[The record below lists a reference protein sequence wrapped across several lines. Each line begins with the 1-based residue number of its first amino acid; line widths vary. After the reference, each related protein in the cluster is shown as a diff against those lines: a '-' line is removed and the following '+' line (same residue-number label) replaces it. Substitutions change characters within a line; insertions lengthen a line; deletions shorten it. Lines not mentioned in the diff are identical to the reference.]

1 MLAQLGTTHG
11 RSPALST
18 AKSRRFLAH
27 MPSRRLRGSP
37 LLAHAPSPH
46 KHMRGR
52 LHMQHHCSGSALQ
65 ARQRPHR
72 AGVSLNVITPAPTH
86 AAASTP
92 AAAGA
97 AAAAATDAAADA
109 AADGGGSACLSRGGG
124 GTAAAG
130 TCVTSATAFVS
141 AGSSAGGGGGGGGA
155 GSAGA
160 GAGVSP
166 GGLGC

>member
-97 AAAAATDAAADA
+97 AAAAAAAADA
-109 AADGGGSACLSRGGG
+109 AANGGGSACLSLGGG
-124 GTAAAG
+124 GRAAAG